1 MIREVFDSLC
11 EVRKFLEFNTRRSEM
26 ATVVRSKTDNR
37 EYVLLGTGF
46 GAYQSKK
53 PNWFFGD
60 LMADTAEGEFAMVCV
75 CDSRGTVGWLESE
88 DVQVVSVDGQP
99 VANIIDRD

>member
-1 MIREVFDSLC
+1 
-11 EVRKFLEFNTRRSEM
+11 M
-26 ATVVRSKTDNR
+26 ATVVRSKTNHR

-60 LMADTAEGEFAMVCV
+60 LIADTAEGQFAMVCV
-75 CDSRGTVGWLESE
+75 CDSKGSVGWLESS
-88 DVQVVSVDGQP
+88 DIQVVSVDGQ
-99 VANIIDRD
+99 ALTDII